1 MFTGLIHARGAVSFA
16 RSTGTGLRLGID
28 ITGLATP
35 PAIGASI
42 AVNGVCLTVT
52 DLQAGTASFDAVAE
66 TVARST
72 LGGLRPGMRVNLE
85 PALRVGDPLDGH
97 WVLGHVD
104 ATGTVLGIAPCGEG
118 EVWRFSLPVF
128 LAPLV
133 AEKGSVTVDGI
144 SLTVAAVGAGW
155 FSVSV
160 IPHTRSMTT
169 LADRGVGE
177 AVNLEADVLA
187 RYVARMGSVRGGGMS
202 VSFLRENGFA

>member
-1 MFTGLIHARGAVSFA
+1 MFTGLIQAQGTLSTAHA
-16 RSTGTGLRLGID
+16 TGQGLRLTID
-28 ITGLATP
+28 VGGLASP

-52 DLQAGTASFDAVAE
+52 ALAGGLATFDAVAE

-72 LGGLRPGMRVNLE
+72 LGSLRPGARVNLE

-104 ATGTVLGIAPCGEG
+104 ATGEVLGVTPRGESAI
-118 EVWRFSLPVF
+118 WRFSLPPL

-133 AEKGSVTVDGI
+133 AEKGSIAVDGI
-144 SLTVAAVGAGW
+144 SLTVAEVGAGW

-169 LADRGVGE
+169 LAERGVGD
-177 AVNLEADVLA
+177 AVNLEADVVARYLA
-187 RYVARMGSVRGGGMS
+187 RLGEARGGGMS

>member
-1 MFTGLIHARGAVSFA
+1 MFTGLIHAVGVLKALRPNGE
-16 RSTGTGLRLGID
+16 GLRLDID
-28 ITGLATP
+28 VGGLAVE
-35 PAIGASI
+35 PAIGASV

-52 DLQAGTASFDAVAE
+52 ALAGHVAGFDAVAE
-66 TVARST
+66 TVSRST
-72 LGGLRPGMRVNLE
+72 LGALRVGARVNLE

-104 ATGTVLGIAPCGEG
+104 ATGEVLGVTPRGES
-118 EVWRFSLPVF
+118 EVWRFSLPSA

-133 AEKGSVTVDGI
+133 AVKGSIAVDGI
-144 SLTVAAVGAGW
+144 SLTVAEVGAGW

-169 LADRGVGE
+169 LADRRVGD

-187 RYVARMGSVRGGGMS
+187 RYLARLGSAGSGGVS
-202 VSFLRENGFA
+202 LSFLRENGFA